1 MEHTLRS
8 PMSKLWFNTYDNSS
22 IHDSTDA
29 EQLAKLKLIEERKN
43 WMLMMNDKEIEVID
57 YERDP
62 EFAK

>member
-1 MEHTLRS
+1 
-8 PMSKLWFNTYDNSS
+8 MSKLWFNTYDNSS